1 MASRTQLTVAKQV
14 DGGSDVH
21 KLNKGAEFQRRLVV
35 ELGRQ
40 AAGDLAWLVEET
52 EVNKT
57 TVVNRAVQ
65 VYRLLI
71 EAQNNGGS
79 IMISDPTRGDSTMYI
94 VT

>member
-1 MASRTQLTVAKQV
+1 MASRTQLTVAKQL
-14 DGGSDVH
+14 DGGSDAH
-21 KLNKGAEFQRRLVV
+21 QPNKGAEFQRRLVV

-79 IMISDPTRGDSTMYI
+79 IMISDPARGDSTMRI